1 LLDITK
7 DNLKIHEDKLKGIYI
22 EDVTERCLI
31 SEKEVFHLMNE
42 GNSNRSVGV
51 TDMNAQSSRSHS
63 IFILSITQ
71 NDNINMTCKIGK
83 LFLVDLAGSEKVGKT
98 NAKGQTLEEAKSINK
113 SLTMLGMV
121 INSLTDGK
129 SSHIPYRDSKLTR
142 MLQES
147 LGGNSKTCLII
158 TLSPSMYNAEETLS
172 TCRFGMRAKC
182 IKNNAKI
189 NKQVT
194 VGELRIII
202 SKLEKELE
210 IKNNRIS
217 QLEKCI
223 LDIGGII
230 PIDNMGRSISS
241 NPTLTE
247 EAIIKE
253 LGSPELLEEKSM
265 DIPLNEFIHNNEND
279 LLTSPKRN
287 KANDFES
294 VSPRIEENKIKQ
306 VNTTEI
312 KPGGDFFFPR
322 AARSSRVLILKTSHL
337 DNLYIEFKQKL
348 VKEKTSIQVNES
360 IYKKIIEKLK
370 SENEKV
376 KEEVK
381 LNEGKKQLLS
391 YYIKKQNAFVEKLKI
406 EKELLI
412 NRVAQIKLDKEGKE
426 PLNIESDKLSSPSKN
441 LIGQMNNSSIT
452 WIEEDEKRS
461 VNQHEKNEFNFIDDS
476 MDLNLNFNL
485 NQDTRNLDNT
495 FWELIGKLFIQDLK
509 EFISS
514 ISKYS
519 FIEQIE
525 SNEKAIFSK
534 ILAIIESSNVFSPS
548 QQIKSLIVCNN

>member
-1 LLDITK
+1 
-7 DNLKIHEDKLKGIYI
+7 
-22 EDVTERCLI
+22 
-31 SEKEVFHLMNE
+31 
-42 GNSNRSVGV
+42 
-51 TDMNAQSSRSHS
+51 
-63 IFILSITQ
+63 
-71 NDNINMTCKIGK
+71 
-83 LFLVDLAGSEKVGKT
+83 
-98 NAKGQTLEEAKSINK
+98 
-113 SLTMLGMV
+113 
-121 INSLTDGK
+121 
-129 SSHIPYRDSKLTR
+129 
-142 MLQES
+142 
-147 LGGNSKTCLII
+147 
-158 TLSPSMYNAEETLS
+158 
-172 TCRFGMRAKC
+172 
-182 IKNNAKI
+182 
-189 NKQVT
+189 
-194 VGELRIII
+194 
-202 SKLEKELE
+202 
-210 IKNNRIS
+210 
-217 QLEKCI
+217 
-223 LDIGGII
+223 
-230 PIDNMGRSISS
+230 MGRSISS

-391 YYIKKQNAFVEKLKI
+391 SYIKKQNAFVEKLKI